1 MASSDE
7 VISFVSEWEYDEE
20 SGILNTQGEE
30 AYLKTN
36 HEAWNW
42 CKKLH
47 VDVNF
52 HDRYISIKDALRF
65 KDLSSEEQESF
76 VCNRGLAYEDQ
87 IFLSSEKAVQ
97 CLKTFSDAVVCIT
110 VKKAYGT
117 GVLVQINNDVAIITN
132 SHTIRKSSSG
142 KGIDFSMVQ
151 AHDVRVSS
159 FYNGMDTAQVTH
171 EVERIENVSPPDKNK
186 EKNVLRD
193 TMTKALHGDGTKD
206 SPYIRKAEEALGF
219 LDSYFNVR
227 DAFLDYA
234 LLYLKPPQNEKDK
247 AKFMNVKPLEMK
259 AVTLQEHFRRFFSVG
274 FPDHYP
280 GSLRLFSISHPH
292 RNSQQVSFGGLES
305 DLHHVYNLN
314 LSYGQNDTGMIA
326 GKDPFVEHS
335 IATCPGS
342 SGAPIFLYTYDHK
355 TGELVIDESVYFLHF
370 YGDVRGKLHGKA
382 VSFSTIRKNMPLQ
395 ELHNGLASALSE
407 LREYKDDSSTLG

>member
-36 HEAWNW
+36 HEAWNS

-52 HDRYISIKDALRF
+52 HDRYISMKDALRF

-76 VCNRGLAYEDQ
+76 VYNRGLAYEDQ

-110 VKKAYGT
+110 VKKTYGT

-132 SHTIRKSSSG
+132 SHTIRRSSSG

-151 AHDVRVSS
+151 PHDVRVSS
-159 FYNGMDTAQVTH
+159 FYDGMDTAQVTH

-186 EKNVLRD
+186 EKNFLRD

-219 LDSYFNVR
+219 LDSYFNAR

-234 LLYLKPPQNEKDK
+234 DCC
-247 AKFMNVKPLEMK
+247 
-259 AVTLQEHFRRFFSVG
+259 T
-274 FPDHYP
+274 
-280 GSLRLFSISHPH
+280 
-292 RNSQQVSFGGLES
+292 
-305 DLHHVYNLN
+305 
-314 LSYGQNDTGMIA
+314 
-326 GKDPFVEHS
+326 
-335 IATCPGS
+335 
-342 SGAPIFLYTYDHK
+342 
-355 TGELVIDESVYFLHF
+355 
-370 YGDVRGKLHGKA
+370 
-382 VSFSTIRKNMPLQ
+382 
-395 ELHNGLASALSE
+395 
-407 LREYKDDSSTLG
+407 